1 MISKDKQYRTRD
13 GREVRIY
20 ATDGVGECP
29 IHGAIKGHL
38 GWSAALWREDGKCH
52 WCSSSFGYGPPTP
65 NFDLIEVKPRH
76 KRTVWL
82 NVFEGDGGVGAF
94 TMKEAADSFNSR
106 RRIACL
112 RLDLDFEEG
121 EGL

>member
-1 MISKDKQYRTRD
+1 MISKDKTYRTR
-13 GREVRIY
+13 GGQEVRIY
-20 ATDGVGECP
+20 ATDGGGSHAV
-29 IHGAIKGHL
+29 HGSVKMND
-38 GWSAALWREDGKCH
+38 GWRCTTWRADGLVIAKEEHCA
-52 WCSSSFGYGPPTP
+52 
-65 NFDLIEVKPRH
+65 DLIEVKPRH

-106 RRIACL
+106 RRIACI
-112 RLDLDFEEG
+112 RVDLDFEEG

>member
-13 GREVRIY
+13 GRQVRIY
-20 ATDGVGECP
+20 AIDGDGCFP
-29 IHGAIKGHL
+29 IHGAVAMSGEADRWVARCWRAD
-38 GWSAALWREDGKCH
+38 GSATISGPGK
-52 WCSSSFGYGPPTP
+52 S
-65 NFDLIEVKPRH
+65 DLFEAKPRH

-82 NVFEGDGGVGAF
+82 NVFEDNIGVGAF
-94 TMKEAADSFNSR
+94 TIKDAADSFNTH